1 VDASGEPQAVEAFL
15 RDMRARFPLLS
26 WRKRDFICHDTGGD
40 NTMNVYGITN
50 CDTVKE
56 ARAWLAER
64 GVSHRFVDFKK
75 VPPTRDQLAAWCAAA
90 GWQTLLNRRG
100 TTWKKMEPEAQ
111 AKVIDTPSAIAVM
124 VANPAAIRRPV
135 VESDAGILVG
145 FNPQEW
151 DRTFP
156 G

>member
-1 VDASGEPQAVEAFL
+1 
-15 RDMRARFPLLS
+15 
-26 WRKRDFICHDTGGD
+26 
-40 NTMNVYGITN
+40 MNVYGITN

-56 ARAWLAER
+56 ARAWLANR

-75 VPPTRDQLAAWCAAA
+75 VPPTRDQLAAWCDAA

-111 AKVIDTPSAIAVM
+111 AKVIDTPTAIAVM

-135 VESDAGILVG
+135 VESEAGILVG
-145 FNPQEW
+145 FDPGEW

>member
-1 VDASGEPQAVEAFL
+1 
-15 RDMRARFPLLS
+15 
-26 WRKRDFICHDTGGD
+26 
-40 NTMNVYGITN
+40 MNVYGITN

-56 ARAWLAER
+56 ARAWLAQR

-75 VPPTRDQLAAWCAAA
+75 APPTKSQLEGWCAAA

-100 TTWKKMEPEAQ
+100 TTWKKLEPEAQ
-111 AKVIDTPSAIAVM
+111 ARVVDASTAIAMM
-124 VANPAAIRRPV
+124 VANPTAIRRPV
-135 VESDAGILVG
+135 VESEEGILVG
-145 FNPQEW
+145 FDPGEW